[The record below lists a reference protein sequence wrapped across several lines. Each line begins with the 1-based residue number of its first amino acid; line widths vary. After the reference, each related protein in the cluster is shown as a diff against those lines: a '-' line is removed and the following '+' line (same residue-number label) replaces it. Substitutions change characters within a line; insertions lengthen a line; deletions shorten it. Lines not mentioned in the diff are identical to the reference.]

1 MSNLTDIS
9 DVIII
14 GSGPAGLSAAIYVVR
29 AGLSVTVIEKEFMGT
44 GQIADSSKVD
54 NYLGIPAISGYDLG
68 ESFREHALSL
78 GVTIEDNNVTRLT
91 PVDDIWE
98 LELSDGST
106 KKARCV
112 IYAAGCSHK
121 KLQVENEEQ
130 YTGKGIS
137 YCAVCD
143 GAFYKDKDVAVVGGG
158 DTALSD
164 ALYLSD
170 ICANVYIIHRREEFR
185 GAASLL
191 AKLKERTNVH
201 ICTNRTVKKVEG
213 SNNLE
218 RIILDAGADDFN
230 EEEDS
235 YEITTAP
242 DDFGT
247 VSDALSNE
255 GITFAS
261 AEVTMIPQTMVELT
275 SEDDI
280 KKMRRILAL
289 LDEEDDVQ
297 NVYHNWD
304 EPIEDE
310 E

>member
-121 KLQVENEEQ
+121 KIQVENEEQ

-218 RIILDAGADDFN
+218 RIILDND
-230 EEEDS
+230 
-235 YEITTAP
+235 T
-242 DDFGT
+242 
-247 VSDALSNE
+247 
-255 GITFAS
+255 GIDVNGLFVAVGMS
-261 AEVTMIPQTMVELT
+261 PQTEILKGIAELDNSGYVIAGEDCVT
-275 SEDDI
+275 SARGLFVAGDVRT
-280 KKMRRILAL
+280 KILRQVITAAA
-289 LDEEDDVQ
+289 DGAMAATQAVQ
-297 NVYHNWD
+297 YLR
-304 EPIEDE
+304 
-310 E
+310 

>member
-14 GSGPAGLSAAIYVVR
+14 GSGSAGLSAAIYVVR

-121 KLQVENEEQ
+121 KLQAENEEQ

-218 RIILDAGADDFN
+218 RIILDND
-230 EEEDS
+230 
-235 YEITTAP
+235 T
-242 DDFGT
+242 
-247 VSDALSNE
+247 
-255 GITFAS
+255 GIDVNGLFVAVGMS
-261 AEVTMIPQTMVELT
+261 PQTELLKGIAELDNSGYVIAGEDCVT
-275 SEDDI
+275 SARGLFVAGDVRT
-280 KKMRRILAL
+280 KILRQVITAAA
-289 LDEEDDVQ
+289 DGAMAATQAVQ
-297 NVYHNWD
+297 YLR
-304 EPIEDE
+304 
-310 E
+310 

>member
-106 KKARCV
+106 RKARCV

-121 KLQVENEEQ
+121 KLQAENEEQ

-185 GAASLL
+185 
-191 AKLKERTNVH
+191 
-201 ICTNRTVKKVEG
+201 
-213 SNNLE
+213 
-218 RIILDAGADDFN
+218 
-230 EEEDS
+230 
-235 YEITTAP
+235 
-242 DDFGT
+242 
-247 VSDALSNE
+247 
-255 GITFAS
+255 
-261 AEVTMIPQTMVELT
+261 
-275 SEDDI
+275 
-280 KKMRRILAL
+280 
-289 LDEEDDVQ
+289 
-297 NVYHNWD
+297 
-304 EPIEDE
+304 
-310 E
+310 

>member
-1 MSNLTDIS
+1 MSGHSKFANIKHKKEKNDAAKGKMFTIIGKEIAVAVKEGGADPNNNSKLRDVIAKAKQNNVPNDNIDRMLKKAAGESDSTNFEEIVYEGYGPSGIAVVVEALTDNRNRAASNIR
-9 DVIII
+9 
-14 GSGPAGLSAAIYVVR
+14 SAFTKGGGNVGTPGCV
-29 AGLSVTVIEKEFMGT
+29 SFMFDNK
-44 GQIADSSKVD
+44 GQIIVAK
-54 NYLGIPAISGYDLG
+54 
-68 ESFREHALSL
+68 
-78 GVTIEDNNVTRLT
+78 ED
-91 PVDDIWE
+91 
-98 LELSDGST
+98 
-106 KKARCV
+106 C
-112 IYAAGCSHK
+112 
-121 KLQVENEEQ
+121 
-130 YTGKGIS
+130 
-137 YCAVCD
+137 
-143 GAFYKDKDVAVVGGG
+143 DKDA
-158 DTALSD
+158 DDLMMIA
-164 ALYLSD
+164 
-170 ICANVYIIHRREEFR
+170 
-185 GAASLL
+185 
-191 AKLKERTNVH
+191 
-201 ICTNRTVKKVEG
+201 
-213 SNNLE
+213 
-218 RIILDAGADDFN
+218 LDAGADDFN

>member
-106 KKARCV
+106 KKAQCV

-218 RIILDAGADDFN
+218 RIILDND
-230 EEEDS
+230 
-235 YEITTAP
+235 T
-242 DDFGT
+242 
-247 VSDALSNE
+247 
-255 GITFAS
+255 GIDVNGLFVAVGMS
-261 AEVTMIPQTMVELT
+261 PQTELLKGIAELDNSGYVIAGEDCVT
-275 SEDDI
+275 SARGLFVAGDVRM
-280 KKMRRILAL
+280 KILRQVITAAA
-289 LDEEDDVQ
+289 DGAMAATQAVQ
-297 NVYHNWD
+297 YLR
-304 EPIEDE
+304 
-310 E
+310 